1 MDRKLVEVERG
12 NVILKIPEQEIDRY
26 LDQGYNLIDEN
37 GNVIKTSLPR
47 DVGSLQLAY
56 IQHEKE
62 IAELKAELEK
72 YKKRTSSKNKKREE

>member
-12 NVILKIPEQEIDRY
+12 NVVLKIPEQEIERY

-37 GNVIKTSLPR
+37 GNVIKASLPR

-72 YKKRTSSKNKKREE
+72 YKKRASSKNKKREE